1 MREALALVKVFSELA
16 RIASETEG
24 PSGRGCETSITI
36 SPPGTALFELVAAT
50 MRIAIAR
57 NVRIAAALF

>member
-1 MREALALVKVFSELA
+1 MREALALVRVFTGLA

-24 PSGRGCETSITI
+24 PSGSGRETSITI

-50 MRIAIAR
+50 MSIAIAR
-57 NVRIAAALF
+57 NAKIAAALF